1 MITKLRFSFS
11 ARRVGMKLKSQRLLL
26 SAIVGAP
33 TAKDTEE
40 GFDEDARA
48 TRIFNNARLRRD

>member
-1 MITKLRFSFS
+1 
-11 ARRVGMKLKSQRLLL
+11 MKPKSQRLLL

-33 TAKDTEE
+33 PAKDTEE

-48 TRIFNNARLRRD
+48 TWIFNNARLRRD